1 MNNENN
7 TIRKGYT
14 KAELDAATDFA
25 SFLYNLWL
33 KSRKNEIMEE
43 DKTFYSNEELNNTN

>member
-7 TIRKGYT
+7 TIRSGYT

-33 KSRKNEIMEE
+33 KSRKNEIMKM
-43 DKTFYSNEELNNTN
+43 DKKNYDNNESTNIN